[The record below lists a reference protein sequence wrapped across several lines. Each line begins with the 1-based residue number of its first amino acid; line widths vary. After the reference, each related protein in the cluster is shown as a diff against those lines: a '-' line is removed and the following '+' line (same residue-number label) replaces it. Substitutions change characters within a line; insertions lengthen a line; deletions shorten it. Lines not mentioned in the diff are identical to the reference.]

1 LLEAN
6 PDLVVRDEDGGV
18 YTVRYDAVNAMLL
31 NEFLKE
37 HSKVQQ
43 LETTIAQLKMGAV
56 KQEAIEMRQQ
66 EEIRALTPNLKEQAK
81 QLKQVNAQPTVGK
94 PVARLANNN

>member
-1 LLEAN
+1 MLEAN

-18 YTVRYDAVNAMLL
+18 YTVRYDAVNGMLQ

-43 LETTIAQLKMGAV
+43 LETTMAQLKTGAV
-56 KQEAIEMRQQ
+56 KQEAIEMRQH

-81 QLKQVNAQPTVGK
+81 QLRQVNAQPTVANAA
-94 PVARLANNN
+94 ARLANNN